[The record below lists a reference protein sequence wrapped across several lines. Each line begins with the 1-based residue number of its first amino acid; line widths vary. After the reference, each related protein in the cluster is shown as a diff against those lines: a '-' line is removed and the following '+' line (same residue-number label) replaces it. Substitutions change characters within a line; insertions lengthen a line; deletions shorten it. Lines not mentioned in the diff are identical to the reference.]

1 MRLIMKIFFTE
12 SQFLEFNCLF
22 IYEKEPNLGI
32 NFEFFYYF
40 TVQGY
45 EKYFKNGMVQKQTSF
60 FNEES

>member
-22 IYEKEPNLGI
+22 IYEKEPNLEI
-32 NFEFFYYF
+32 NVKIFYYF